1 MHAGSEAHL
10 KFVVIH
16 RNNVSTTVK
25 TTYRLTISDIE
36 EVTSS
41 YFLTDDL
48 HINYYEDNIL
58 KSRSSS
64 WKSNNDNFMIFINL
78 NTYLFLL
85 CYYDLNER
93 SCITVYGFVSDFVSS

>member
-1 MHAGSEAHL
+1 MSYQISMLMLRIEVAMIKIHFDAANRFHNKDALNSEAHL
-10 KFVVIH
+10 
-16 RNNVSTTVK
+16 K
-25 TTYRLTISDIE
+25 TTYRLTIGDIE

-64 WKSNNDNFMIFINL
+64 WKSNNRNGQLHDIH
-78 NTYLFLL
+78 
-85 CYYDLNER
+85 
-93 SCITVYGFVSDFVSS
+93 